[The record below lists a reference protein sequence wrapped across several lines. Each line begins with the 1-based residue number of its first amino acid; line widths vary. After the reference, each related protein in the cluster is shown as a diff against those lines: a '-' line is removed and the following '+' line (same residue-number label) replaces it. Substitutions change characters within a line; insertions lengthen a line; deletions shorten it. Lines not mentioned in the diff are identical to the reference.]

1 MQPKKGVAH
10 ILVPHQNLTVRL
22 VSSSWAN
29 ATSGAD
35 SSIACSQPVTLAVM
49 SLNQQP
55 GPSPALGSQAKVTAK
70 LDEAGSAPGSFKNST
85 LHYFSVAAVFR
96 GGKSSLSTSGLRKK
110 PVKYSDFEVVG
121 KHHSPFPAGSL
132 PFTPCDRELHAAV
145 RVRTHSLEQE
155 RHVLHVTST
164 QTAFHTSWPAAVG
177 SQGAQP
183 TSALLLSRASQR
195 WSKVYHEGM

>member
-1 MQPKKGVAH
+1 MLTLPSHVLSQLRLRLRVLISSQDPAQR
-10 ILVPHQNLTVRL
+10 LVPKQKSQQSWTRRDQPPG
-22 VSSSWAN
+22 VSKTAPFI
-29 ATSGAD
+29 TS
-35 SSIACSQPVTLAVM
+35 QWLW
-49 SLNQQP
+49 
-55 GPSPALGSQAKVTAK
+55 
-70 LDEAGSAPGSFKNST
+70 
-85 LHYFSVAAVFR
+85 FSEEE
-96 GGKSSLSTSGLRKK
+96 KSSLSTSGLRKK
-110 PVKYSDFEVVG
+110 PVKHSDFEVVG

-183 TSALLLSRASQR
+183 ASALLLSRAFRR